1 VRPSVTLPID
11 NFPDAPTTATVL
23 ANTTGAALWVGKIEN
38 HDITNAAIAG
48 GIYLLVRLDQD
59 GMLSI
64 ATKPG
69 SAWDATWSPPV
80 ELERR

>member
-1 VRPSVTLPID
+1 MTLSHG
-11 NFPDAPTTATVL
+11 NFPDAPNTVTVL
-23 ANTTGAALWVGKIEN
+23 ANTSGNALWVGKIEN
-38 HDITNAAIAG
+38 HDITSAAIAG
-48 GIYLLVRLDQD
+48 GIYLLVCLDQE

>member
-1 VRPSVTLPID
+1 MTLPHG
-11 NFPDAPTTATVL
+11 NFPDAPNTVTVL
-23 ANTTGAALWVGKIEN
+23 ANTSGNALWVGKIEN
-38 HDITNAAIAG
+38 HDITSAAIAG
-48 GIYLLVRLDQD
+48 GIYLLVCLDQE

>member
-1 VRPSVTLPID
+1 VTLPLD
-11 NFPDAPTTATVL
+11 NFPDAPYTVTVL
-23 ANTTGAALWVGKIEN
+23 ANTSGYATWVGKIEN
-38 HDITNAAIAG
+38 HDITSAAIAG
-48 GIYLLVRLDQD
+48 GIYLLVQLDPD

>member
-1 VRPSVTLPID
+1 MTFPHG
-11 NFPDAPTTATVL
+11 NFPDAPTTVTVL
-23 ANTTGAALWVGKIEN
+23 ANTSGNALWVGKIEN
-38 HDITNAAIAG
+38 HDITSAAIAG
-48 GIYLLVRLDQD
+48 GIYLLVCLDQE

-69 SAWDATWSPPV
+69 SAWDATWSPPI

>member
-1 VRPSVTLPID
+1 MTSSLG
-11 NFPDAPTTATVL
+11 NFPDAPSTVTVL
-23 ANTTGAALWVGKIEN
+23 ANTSGNALWVGKIEN
-38 HDITNAAIAG
+38 HDITSAAIAG
-48 GIYLLVRLDQD
+48 GIYLLVCLDQE

-80 ELERR
+80 ELDRR